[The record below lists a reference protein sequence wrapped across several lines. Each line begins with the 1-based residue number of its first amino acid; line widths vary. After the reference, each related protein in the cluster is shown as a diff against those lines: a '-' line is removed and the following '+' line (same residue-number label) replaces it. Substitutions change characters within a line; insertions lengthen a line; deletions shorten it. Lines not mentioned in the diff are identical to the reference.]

1 MSNCS
6 TAQHLHTER
15 QAMEQELQWLLT
27 QRIPKVAQQA
37 QASLLGISLLG
48 SKTGAGSR
56 LTSKGTKAY
65 IHLHD
70 AKTGE
75 DVGEV
80 TVSGTSVTHLSL
92 LLPTSA
98 NTQPA
103 GRTTTRLKMDEALAL
118 RQAQEAVS
126 YIKAAAKKTQLM
138 APLSSSE
145 AALDCVENI
154 LSDIKRAR
162 QILAAGSQQEL
173 MPLQSDN
180 MGKFAPA
187 LPENLVIEC
196 KLRDGSIVVHL
207 YFLKFRRGVKNSGG
221 ILDAFKRDSTAG
233 HMLVHNG
240 RLAEVKQELVFQA
253 PLSSMASDLDG
264 LDRAANLLIDVVGQL
279 HAFDS
284 MRS

>member
-1 MSNCS
+1 MSNS
-6 TAQHLHTER
+6 SANQRSHTER

-27 QRIPKVAQQA
+27 QRIPKVALQA
-37 QASLLGISLLG
+37 QSSLLESSLLGP
-48 SKTGAGSR
+48 KTGTGGQAN
-56 LTSKGTKAY
+56 KGAKSY

-92 LLPTSA
+92 LLPASA
-98 NTQPA
+98 NTQPMR
-103 GRTTTRLKMDEALAL
+103 RTTTRLKMDETLPL

-126 YIKAAAKKTQLM
+126 YIKSAAKKTRLM
-138 APLSSSE
+138 PPLSSSE
-145 AALDCVENI
+145 EALDCVENI
-154 LSDIKRAR
+154 LSDVKRAR
-162 QILAAGSQQEL
+162 QILAVGSQQEL
-173 MPLQSDN
+173 MPLQADSVD
-180 MGKFAPA
+180 KFAPA

-196 KLRDGSIVVHL
+196 KFKDGSIVVHL

-221 ILDAFKRDSTAG
+221 ILDAFKKDSTAG

-240 RLAEVKQELVFQA
+240 RLAEVKQELLFQA
-253 PLSSMASDLDG
+253 PLSSMASDLNS
-264 LDRAANLLIDVVGQL
+264 LDRAASLLIDIVGQL

-284 MRS
+284 M